1 MHWDG
6 ERPAYP
12 LSSQRPPSI
21 FLSVDISFKED
32 IPTIEGGPLG
42 LPEGAVLYTWNGLR
56 IRIRSTKV
64 FVFNAGWVGMLFNR
78 SEETAG
84 SLDSANQQRKSTA
97 QINSANQQR
106 EAGITKLR
114 QIPKGAAG
122 GSRHS
127 LEADTHHVSCGTFY
141 FLPLGSSP
149 VGAQCVSVISYNMSV
164 VSSFFS
170 HTCRYA
176 AVLGRGA
183 MVFYHLVSLLD
194 VSLDD
199 LRTYVFISYGKCPL
213 FFSGAWRSAS
223 VLRRSFW
230 LGISRMASSCLASFL
245 VSRLPLGG
253 QAQAG

>member
-97 QINSANQQR
+97 RSWNHKVTANTQR
-106 EAGITKLR
+106 SSRR
-114 QIPKGAAG
+114 QSTLSG
-122 GSRHS
+122 G
-127 LEADTHHVSCGTFY
+127 GY
-141 FLPLGSSP
+141 
-149 VGAQCVSVISYNMSV
+149 
-164 VSSFFS
+164 
-170 HTCRYA
+170 
-176 AVLGRGA
+176 
-183 MVFYHLVSLLD
+183 
-194 VSLDD
+194 
-199 LRTYVFISYGKCPL
+199 
-213 FFSGAWRSAS
+213 
-223 VLRRSFW
+223 
-230 LGISRMASSCLASFL
+230 SSCLLWHLLLSPSWQFACRCSMCVCHFL
-245 VSRLPLGG
+245 
-253 QAQAG
+253 